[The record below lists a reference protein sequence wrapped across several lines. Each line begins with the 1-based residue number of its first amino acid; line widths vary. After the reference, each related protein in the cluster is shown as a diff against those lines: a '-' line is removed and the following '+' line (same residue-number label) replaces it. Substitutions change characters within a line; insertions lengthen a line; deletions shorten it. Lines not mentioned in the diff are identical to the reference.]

1 LYKSVSN
8 YQVAIDAKRDKSGM
22 IPKEAPIRG
31 SYAEDRL
38 NQLKK
43 DREQYKVN
51 HLGTIRMVFHKK
63 IGLNQTSKL
72 AVHFD
77 IY

>member
-1 LYKSVSN
+1 
-8 YQVAIDAKRDKSGM
+8 M

-72 AVHFD
+72 ANSPGIEIGFRRPNLYEMIED
-77 IY
+77 AKTGQQ